1 MPPRAAAQLADRAGL
16 SICTTA
22 SAPASDPPADTTET
36 QRLLRLLLTIYT
48 YVTLLLTS
56 LSSFTAFFFLQ
67 VYALTGCGNSRCEP
81 LGNTRAFIRRTR
93 RHHDTPFTLATP
105 RALAVPRM
113 LVA

>member
-1 MPPRAAAQLADRAGL
+1 MPPRAAAQLAERAGL
-16 SICTTA
+16 SVCA
-22 SAPASDPPADTTET
+22 SASTPASDPPADSTET

-56 LSSFTAFFFLQ
+56 LSSFTAFFLQ

-105 RALAVPRM
+105 RTLAVPRM
-113 LVA
+113 FVA